1 MAKRTKDEFT
11 RQWIIENSVE
21 ILSRYE
27 PGILTIRALHYQL
40 VSIGMTNTLQHYKRV
55 VAAMEVARWDG
66 LVDFEAFSDRDRA
79 MCGETKAE
87 PTNLAAKQLEAKRQ
101 VGLWMRSYSKNRWE
115 NQPYYPEILIE
126 KKALEGVFAKPCAKW
141 DVAVGAC
148 KGYPSLTFLFELSER
163 LKNAQ
168 NEGKQPIILYFG
180 DYDPSG
186 EDIPRSIGENLEK
199 FGVYGVEI
207 RRIALMEQQVIEWKL
222 PPAPAKETD
231 SRTANWDGLGQVE
244 LDAVKP
250 EKLIAMLNDAIGEI
264 FDNDLYDELQETEDD
279 ERELFQTELRR
290 YVTEEI

>member
-11 RQWIIENSVE
+11 RDWIIENSIDV
-21 ILSRYE
+21 LSQYE
-27 PGILTIRALHYQL
+27 NGISTIRALHYQL
-40 VSIGMTNTLQHYKRV
+40 VSRGMTNTLQHYKRV

-66 LVDFEAFSDRDRA
+66 RVDFEAFSDRDRA
-79 MCGETKAE
+79 MCGTTKATE
-87 PTNLAAKQLEAKRQ
+87 TVLEDKQDEAKRQ
-101 VGLWMRSYSKNRWE
+101 VGLWMRSYGKNRWE

-148 KGYPSLTFLFELSER
+148 KGYPSLTFLYELSER
-163 LKNAQ
+163 LRDAQ
-168 NEGKQPIILYFG
+168 SEGKKPIILYFG

-186 EDIPRSIGENLEK
+186 EDIPRSIGENLQK
-199 FGVYGVEI
+199 FGVYDVEI

-250 EKLIAMLNDAIGEI
+250 EKLISMLNDAINEI
-264 FDNDLYDELQETEDD
+264 FDQDLYDELITQENE
-279 ERELFQTELRR
+279 ER
-290 YVTEEI
+290 